1 MSNNLLLLHV
11 DSMTQKDLK
20 FMLNHADYFPGINKL
35 NNNALIIEKMFG
47 TGPTTEMVV
56 PAMFSGELPLSNGG
70 YENGLENREVNLIS
84 ELKKRKYKIQF
95 VSGAYNYSS
104 LYHFYSN
111 KTETIHTWSI
121 DLLWKSFQKN
131 YLPNIYNLNLED
143 QNNLNYA
150 KSVLL
155 RHFEYLKKYV
165 LKDNHF
171 YTINVLSIK
180 GKKRKLIIDKI
191 SDHITLIKEDVF
203 KYIKSNKEKILQV
216 SFSEFFYKKS
226 INEYLVELF
235 NRMVWSGK
243 KNEFPFMKLPIKDC
257 HIETPS
263 KQSSNKRIFKI
274 INEIIKE
281 KSKENM
287 AVISS
292 FYDVHNRNFSSNYL
306 LKFWRTRDKIFE
318 EKFKD
323 FFEDKRRLF
332 CLKYFDEQL
341 YNFLENNQ
349 NLLQDYTIVITSDH
363 GSVFYN
369 GESPLNSTSLTGSFH
384 DEYLNIPFIVFNK
397 KLKFKKLNF
406 LSSSIDIFPIIS
418 KIMEIN
424 YESQRVKGSSKV
436 LNGKKNKFIIS
447 EHTHRGAC
455 SLNLKD
461 KIVYIGIRTENFKY
475 IKKFKNHPKDPIKNI
490 NEILID
496 LNNDRQEKNNLIHDK
511 KYFETLNFFR
521 KIYNLRIKEL
531 GF

>member
-180 GKKRKLIIDKI
+180 GKK
-191 SDHITLIKEDVF
+191 
-203 KYIKSNKEKILQV
+203 
-216 SFSEFFYKKS
+216 
-226 INEYLVELF
+226 
-235 NRMVWSGK
+235 
-243 KNEFPFMKLPIKDC
+243 
-257 HIETPS
+257 ET
-263 KQSSNKRIFKI
+263 
-274 INEIIKE
+274 
-281 KSKENM
+281 
-287 AVISS
+287 
-292 FYDVHNRNFSSNYL
+292 Y
-306 LKFWRTRDKIFE
+306 
-318 EKFKD
+318 
-323 FFEDKRRLF
+323 
-332 CLKYFDEQL
+332 
-341 YNFLENNQ
+341 
-349 NLLQDYTIVITSDH
+349 
-363 GSVFYN
+363 
-369 GESPLNSTSLTGSFH
+369 
-384 DEYLNIPFIVFNK
+384 
-397 KLKFKKLNF
+397 
-406 LSSSIDIFPIIS
+406 
-418 KIMEIN
+418 
-424 YESQRVKGSSKV
+424 
-436 LNGKKNKFIIS
+436 
-447 EHTHRGAC
+447 HR
-455 SLNLKD
+455 
-461 KIVYIGIRTENFKY
+461 
-475 IKKFKNHPKDPIKNI
+475 
-490 NEILID
+490 
-496 LNNDRQEKNNLIHDK
+496 
-511 KYFETLNFFR
+511 
-521 KIYNLRIKEL
+521 
-531 GF
+531 